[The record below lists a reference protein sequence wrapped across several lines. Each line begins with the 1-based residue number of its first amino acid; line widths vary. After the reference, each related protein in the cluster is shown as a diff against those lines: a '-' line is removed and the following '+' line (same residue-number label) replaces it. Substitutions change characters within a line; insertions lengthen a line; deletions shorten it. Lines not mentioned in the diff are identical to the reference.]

1 MCAEPADQT
10 TTDSSFFKIRF
21 KKEPHIDTEAAFT
34 FNPHWLREELV
45 LALVLISRY
54 QQCFGF
60 LASSDA
66 GTVCRRRLLTMR
78 RLLFA
83 AFCFSARAVE
93 VEETKQPTAQ
103 DAEEFQQDFLDF
115 DLNKDKQIDA
125 QEVRTQFKGEL
136 DPKEL
141 HQFFIDVDQDLSGT
155 ISLQEYISYASSL
168 HSDQPA

>member
-1 MCAEPADQT
+1 M
-10 TTDSSFFKIRF
+10 
-21 KKEPHIDTEAAFT
+21 
-34 FNPHWLREELV
+34 
-45 LALVLISRY
+45 
-54 QQCFGF
+54 
-60 LASSDA
+60 
-66 GTVCRRRLLTMR
+66 MR
-78 RLLFA
+78 RLLFTA
-83 AFCFSARAVE
+83 LCFSAPTAASAQA
-93 VEETKQPTAQ
+93 EEAKQPTAQ
-103 DAEEFQQDFLDF
+103 QAEEFQQDFLDF

>member
-1 MCAEPADQT
+1 
-10 TTDSSFFKIRF
+10 
-21 KKEPHIDTEAAFT
+21 
-34 FNPHWLREELV
+34 
-45 LALVLISRY
+45 
-54 QQCFGF
+54 
-60 LASSDA
+60 
-66 GTVCRRRLLTMR
+66 MR

-93 VEETKQPTAQ
+93 AEETKQPTAQ
-103 DAEEFQQDFLDF
+103 DAEEFQQAPSLLQDFLDF

-168 HSDQPA
+168 HSDPPA